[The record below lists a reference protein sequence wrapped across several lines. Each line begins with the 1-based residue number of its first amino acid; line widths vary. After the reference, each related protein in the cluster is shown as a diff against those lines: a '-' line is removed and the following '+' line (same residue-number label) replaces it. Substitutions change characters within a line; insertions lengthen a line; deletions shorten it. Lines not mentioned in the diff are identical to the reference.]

1 MGSDISFV
9 YFDIGG
15 VVILDFSGTDKWMKL
30 KRELG
35 VSAVRDKEF
44 EAFWDKYEPEVNAG
58 RDVETMLPLIK
69 EKFGSK
75 LPHGFSFLMDG
86 FVNRFTVNRSIWPVI
101 DEIHSGHK
109 VGLLTNMYLHMYEAI
124 KRRGLLPNVTWDV
137 IIDSSVEGIIKP
149 GPAIFKLA
157 EQKAG
162 AKGKQIL
169 FVDNTTVNVNAAK
182 AFGWETFLYDP
193 VKPEESSNKLLTLFK
208 I

>member
-1 MGSDISFV
+1 MDSDISFV
-9 YFDIGG
+9 YLDIGG

-35 VSAVRDKEF
+35 VPVERDKEF

-75 LPHGFSFLMDG
+75 LPHDFSFLMDG
-86 FVNRFTVNRSIWPVI
+86 FVNCFTVNKAIWPVI
-101 DEIHSGHK
+101 DKIHSKHK
-109 VGLLTNMYLHMYEAI
+109 VGLLTNMYPHMYEAI
-124 KRRGLLPNVTWDV
+124 KKMGLLPNVTWDAIV
-137 IIDSSVEGIIKP
+137 DSSVDGIIKP
-149 GPAIFKLA
+149 DSAIFKLA

-169 FVDNTTVNVNAAK
+169 FVDNSIVNINAAK
-182 AFGWETFLYDP
+182 AFGWETFLYDS
-193 VKPEESSNKLLTLFK
+193 VKPEESSNRLLALF
-208 I
+208 